1 MSLTESNVNDVF
13 LPLSPWFEVLRRAKD
28 NNKRV
33 SVLINGTFKPYTGYV
48 TNLSKSLLTLDNE
61 YADEYI
67 LLNDIKAVR
76 VYV

>member
-1 MSLTESNVNDVF
+1 MFLTDANDVF
-13 LPLSPWFEVLRRAKD
+13 LPLSPWYEVLRKARD

-33 SVLINGTFKPYTGYV
+33 SVLINGTYKPYSGYI
-48 TNLSKSLLTLDNE
+48 TNLTKSILTLDNE

-76 VYV
+76 VYF